1 MLNEDSD
8 RAREERHQSEGEHPG
23 EDEGEIGHI
32 PVLPE
37 PARRRHIF
45 LRASYAGGGDLYA
58 PLALCIA
65 LNSPIATSR
74 RVVILLELEPVLRL
88 LRCGVTGGYTKPIG
102 RFPADGVGTIT
113 YLLRRC
119 PRGR

>member
-8 RAREERHQSEGEHPG
+8 RAREERHQSEGEHPA

-45 LRASYAGGGDLYA
+45 YV
-58 PLALCIA
+58 P
-65 LNSPIATSR
+65 PT
-74 RVVILLELEPVLRL
+74 
-88 LRCGVTGGYTKPIG
+88 
-102 RFPADGVGTIT
+102 PAAEIFT
-113 YLLRRC
+113 LS
-119 PRGR
+119 